1 MAYTSNYL
9 RLVYQP
15 IGGTVPRQFFYTDSA
30 PDNDTAMR
38 VAGYFSD
45 GAAKGM
51 RVGDLVDVVQVGTAK
66 YIKYQVSAVS
76 AAGVVTVIVPNAIT

>member
-1 MAYTSNYL
+1 MAYTSNNL

-15 IGGTVPRQFFYTDSA
+15 IGGTVPRQFVYTDAA

-45 GAAKGM
+45 GAKQGM
-51 RVGDLVDVVQVGTAK
+51 RLGDLVDVVQVGTAK
-66 YIKYQVSAVS
+66 YIKYQVTAVS
-76 AAGVVTVIVPNAIT
+76 AAGVVTVAVPTAIT